1 MSGASAP
8 KRTGAKVTKADIYGE
23 ESAAFSR
30 SIGVKLDSEGSI
42 VSAFTEYYNLNF
54 EDVHPAVT

>member
-23 ESAAFSR
+23 ESAAFST

-42 VSAFTEYYNLNF
+42 VSAFTEYYKF
-54 EDVHPAVT
+54 KI